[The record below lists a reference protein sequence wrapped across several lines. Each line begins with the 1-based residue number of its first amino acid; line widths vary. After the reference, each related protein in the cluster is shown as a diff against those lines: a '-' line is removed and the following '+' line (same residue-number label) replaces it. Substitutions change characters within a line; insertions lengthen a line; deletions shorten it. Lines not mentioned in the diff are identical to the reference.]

1 MKNKIITLSALIS
14 TALFMAFVNGP
25 GNGNN
30 GHIQSS
36 NAAPA
41 GYAGDPAGGNKTC
54 NTTGCHAGPAVQTKA
69 DWITSDIPAQGYTP
83 GNTYLITATAIAPG
97 HTKFGFQVSSQTSA
111 GVYKGT
117 LASLSGQTT
126 LVGTTTKY
134 ITQTNT
140 GTAGTGS
147 RTWTFNWTA
156 PAAGT
161 GTVNFYGTF
170 NITNSSNNTLGDTI
184 CKSILTV
191 NEATSVGINDVSTS
205 IKKCVISPIPANEF
219 INIDVEFTKEL
230 AVSYRIID
238 FNGKMVKEITEND
251 KSTHFEKRISL
262 SELNLSSGM
271 YLVNLYSENKIIHS
285 KKIIIHQ

>member
-54 NTTGCHAGPAVQTKA
+54 NTTGCHAGPAVQTKTG
-69 DWITSDIPAQGYTP
+69 WITSDIPAQGYTP
-83 GNTYLITATAIAPG
+83 GNTYLITATAVAPG
-97 HTKFGFQVSSQTSA
+97 HTKFGFQVSPQTSA

-140 GTAGTGS
+140 GTAGSGS

-161 GTVNFYGTF
+161 GAVNFYGTF
-170 NITNSSNNTLGDTI
+170 NITNSSNNTQGDTI
-184 CKSILTV
+184 YKSILTV
-191 NEATSVGINDVSTS
+191 DEATSVGINDVSTS

-219 INIDVEFTKEL
+219 INIDVEFIKEL
-230 AVSYRIID
+230 AVSCMIID

-251 KSTHFEKRISL
+251 KSTHFEKRISI
-262 SELNLSSGM
+262 SELNLSSGL
-271 YLVNLYSENKIIHS
+271 YFVNLYSENKIIHS
-285 KKIIIHQ
+285 KKIIIQ